1 MDYLLFTLFTLN
13 KNYLEK
19 TPDGLINVDEPWEQ
33 YSLLFSLYDPECW
46 RCCKFPSHKG
56 TLKKV
61 VLTNSQKFR
70 KIQNSKRKMKIP

>member
-33 YSLLFSLYDPECW
+33 YSFLFSLYDPEC
-46 RCCKFPSHKG
+46 
-56 TLKKV
+56 
-61 VLTNSQKFR
+61 
-70 KIQNSKRKMKIP
+70 